1 MHCIFWKFLVVST
14 ENKFLFEDS
23 FNVLFVRI
31 IFLWFF
37 MIFIMAYLWKGFS
50 CGFYDFLHAI
60 FVVMVFVVFC
70 FNPLWFLWFLWFL
83 WSSTFYSFILPCCL
97 LACPSCQTHSIFNLM
112 SSIITW
118 HKNGRYV
125 SLHLVHNIDFV
136 FMKSKAYLYLTLSI
150 VILTPVNGSLASF
163 LSSFII
169 LSETY
174 PYSNFKP

>member
-83 WSSTFYSFILPCCL
+83 WSLTFYSCILVGNVLYTAIHVNYAHHWNIKYCQAS
-97 LACPSCQTHSIFNLM
+97 LACLAEWNEWWADCWHLPLWLELEQQNTETQTQHNTMHWGTSSDKWWTGHV
-112 SSIITW
+112 SSI
-118 HKNGRYV
+118 
-125 SLHLVHNIDFV
+125 
-136 FMKSKAYLYLTLSI
+136 TL
-150 VILTPVNGSLASF
+150 NW
-163 LSSFII
+163 
-169 LSETY
+169 
-174 PYSNFKP
+174 

>member
-1 MHCIFWKFLVVST
+1 MQKLHFPFLKQFMHCIFWKFLVVST

-83 WSSTFYSFILPCCL
+83 WSSTFYSSKKGSWINYWHPSDWWMILGWSGFKVYTCVL
-97 LACPSCQTHSIFNLM
+97 NSA
-112 SSIITW
+112 
-118 HKNGRYV
+118 G
-125 SLHLVHNIDFV
+125 HNPTNF
-136 FMKSKAYLYLTLSI
+136 TL
-150 VILTPVNGSLASF
+150 NM
-163 LSSFII
+163 
-169 LSETY
+169 
-174 PYSNFKP
+174 

>member
-1 MHCIFWKFLVVST
+1 MQKLHFPFLKQFMHCIFWKFLVVST

-83 WSSTFYSFILPCCL
+83 WSSTFYSSF
-97 LACPSCQTHSIFNLM
+97 T
-112 SSIITW
+112 
-118 HKNGRYV
+118 
-125 SLHLVHNIDFV
+125 NI
-136 FMKSKAYLYLTLSI
+136 
-150 VILTPVNGSLASF
+150 LASF
-163 LSSFII
+163 LDEVPKSKSFNYANLLI
-169 LSETY
+169 TY
-174 PYSNFKP
+174 TKLFTKEKSLNFLV

>member
-1 MHCIFWKFLVVST
+1 MQKLHFPFLKQFMHCIFWKFLVVST

-83 WSSTFYSFILPCCL
+83 WSLTFYSLPGASVFGLIIGSIIRQWSPRSHITCILWVSIMSDISGQVVFILH
-97 LACPSCQTHSIFNLM
+97 AF
-112 SSIITW
+112 
-118 HKNGRYV
+118 YDF
-125 SLHLVHNIDFV
+125 LVV
-136 FMKSKAYLYLTLSI
+136 L
-150 VILTPVNGSLASF
+150 
-163 LSSFII
+163 
-169 LSETY
+169 
-174 PYSNFKP
+174 

>member
-1 MHCIFWKFLVVST
+1 MQKLHFPFLKQFMHCIFWKFLVVST

-83 WSSTFYSFILPCCL
+83 WSLTFYSYD
-97 LACPSCQTHSIFNLM
+97 M
-112 SSIITW
+112 EW
-118 HKNGRYV
+118 
-125 SLHLVHNIDFV
+125 
-136 FMKSKAYLYLTLSI
+136 
-150 VILTPVNGSLASF
+150 
-163 LSSFII
+163 I
-169 LSETY
+169 LSKKMLIGLEPIYLLKFSKTFCEGKW
-174 PYSNFKP
+174 NFNQNHKSSY

>member
-1 MHCIFWKFLVVST
+1 MQKLHFPFLKQFMHCIFWKFLVVST

-83 WSSTFYSFILPCCL
+83 WSSTFYS
-97 LACPSCQTHSIFNLM
+97 S
-112 SSIITW
+112 W
-118 HKNGRYV
+118 V
-125 SLHLVHNIDFV
+125 SL
-136 FMKSKAYLYLTLSI
+136 YLSVEI
-150 VILTPVNGSLASF
+150 
-163 LSSFII
+163 II
-169 LSETY
+169 LGDLVTCDVWWLWCDARLDSSSS
-174 PYSNFKP
+174 PSIPAP

>member
-1 MHCIFWKFLVVST
+1 MQKLHFPFLKQFMHCIFWKFLVVST

-83 WSSTFYSFILPCCL
+83 WSLTFYSWQWQESVPIV
-97 LACPSCQTHSIFNLM
+97 
-112 SSIITW
+112 SSRSPVVIGTL
-118 HKNGRYV
+118 KRPPLV
-125 SLHLVHNIDFV
+125 SPGLQQPPRPDV
-136 FMKSKAYLYLTLSI
+136 
-150 VILTPVNGSLASF
+150 
-163 LSSFII
+163 
-169 LSETY
+169 
-174 PYSNFKP
+174 

>member
-1 MHCIFWKFLVVST
+1 LQKLHFPFLKQFMHCIFWKFLVVST

-83 WSSTFYSFILPCCL
+83 WSSTFYSSWMQWKWTLHIGGLNVQG
-97 LACPSCQTHSIFNLM
+97 ATVSMAEKQ
-112 SSIITW
+112 
-118 HKNGRYV
+118 NGLNV
-125 SLHLVHNIDFV
+125 N
-136 FMKSKAYLYLTLSI
+136 LYL
-150 VILTPVNGSLASF
+150 IL
-163 LSSFII
+163 I
-169 LSETY
+169 
-174 PYSNFKP
+174 

>member
-1 MHCIFWKFLVVST
+1 LQKLHFPFLKQFMHCIFWKFLVVST

-83 WSSTFYSFILPCCL
+83 WSLTFYSSENIRISAVNFHTIYIVFNIFSSSDVKCV
-97 LACPSCQTHSIFNLM
+97 PS
-112 SSIITW
+112 
-118 HKNGRYV
+118 
-125 SLHLVHNIDFV
+125 
-136 FMKSKAYLYLTLSI
+136 
-150 VILTPVNGSLASF
+150 
-163 LSSFII
+163 
-169 LSETY
+169 LSET
-174 PYSNFKP
+174 

>member
-1 MHCIFWKFLVVST
+1 MQKLHFPFLKQFMHCIFWKFLVVST

-83 WSSTFYSFILPCCL
+83 WSLTFYSWIRLLIIKKVMVIALPSSQLMKETLLFDIKSGWSILYTCTICTP
-97 LACPSCQTHSIFNLM
+97 PVMEDQ
-112 SSIITW
+112 
-118 HKNGRYV
+118 V
-125 SLHLVHNIDFV
+125 S
-136 FMKSKAYLYLTLSI
+136 
-150 VILTPVNGSLASF
+150 
-163 LSSFII
+163 
-169 LSETY
+169 
-174 PYSNFKP
+174 

>member
-1 MHCIFWKFLVVST
+1 MQKLHFPFLKQFMHCIFWKFLVVST

-83 WSSTFYSFILPCCL
+83 WSLTFYSLQRGSTNSL
-97 LACPSCQTHSIFNLM
+97 STASTACWYRF
-112 SSIITW
+112 
-118 HKNGRYV
+118 
-125 SLHLVHNIDFV
+125 
-136 FMKSKAYLYLTLSI
+136 
-150 VILTPVNGSLASF
+150 
-163 LSSFII
+163 SFISATSSHF
-169 LSETY
+169 SEWA
-174 PYSNFKP
+174 SNFRIIA

>member
-83 WSSTFYSFILPCCL
+83 WSSTFYSSNIYYSVQVYSKSYWPLWPGMFSRVWDRTRIWAAGRPPPRPATSATCSSRSANIANMQRPHWL
-97 LACPSCQTHSIFNLM
+97 LL
-112 SSIITW
+112 
-118 HKNGRYV
+118 
-125 SLHLVHNIDFV
+125 
-136 FMKSKAYLYLTLSI
+136 
-150 VILTPVNGSLASF
+150 
-163 LSSFII
+163 LSSQRLFSC
-169 LSETY
+169 L
-174 PYSNFKP
+174 YSKMKW

>member
-1 MHCIFWKFLVVST
+1 MQKLHFPFLKQFMHCIFWKFLVVST

-83 WSSTFYSFILPCCL
+83 WSLTFYSYFIWYIMHEDDHSSNIIGLLSVLPCL
-97 LACPSCQTHSIFNLM
+97 VIISAC
-112 SSIITW
+112 
-118 HKNGRYV
+118 Y
-125 SLHLVHNIDFV
+125 
-136 FMKSKAYLYLTLSI
+136 
-150 VILTPVNGSLASF
+150 SF
-163 LSSFII
+163 R
-169 LSETY
+169 E
-174 PYSNFKP
+174 SN

>member
-1 MHCIFWKFLVVST
+1 MHCIFWKILVVST

-83 WSSTFYSFILPCCL
+83 WSLTFYSFFTCSVCPVSSVERGVNRKDAFFAEALRERK
-97 LACPSCQTHSIFNLM
+97 LARGDADM
-112 SSIITW
+112 SMEAST
-118 HKNGRYV
+118 G
-125 SLHLVHNIDFV
+125 HLGKESVTRMFV
-136 FMKSKAYLYLTLSI
+136 GLKAVRT
-150 VILTPVNGSLASF
+150 
-163 LSSFII
+163 
-169 LSETY
+169 
-174 PYSNFKP
+174 

>member
-1 MHCIFWKFLVVST
+1 MQKLHFPFLKQFMHCIFWKFLVVST

-83 WSSTFYSFILPCCL
+83 WSLTFYSYIIYTNECWWGCRYDSGIL
-97 LACPSCQTHSIFNLM
+97 HE
-112 SSIITW
+112 
-118 HKNGRYV
+118 
-125 SLHLVHNIDFV
+125 D
-136 FMKSKAYLYLTLSI
+136 
-150 VILTPVNGSLASF
+150 GSN
-163 LSSFII
+163 
-169 LSETY
+169 
-174 PYSNFKP
+174 YSMEPGGA

>member
-1 MHCIFWKFLVVST
+1 MQKLHFPFLKQFMHCIFWKFLVVST

-31 IFLWFF
+31 ILFF

-83 WSSTFYSFILPCCL
+83 WSSTFYSSKKGSWINYWHPSDWWMILGWSGFKVYPCVL
-97 LACPSCQTHSIFNLM
+97 NSA
-112 SSIITW
+112 
-118 HKNGRYV
+118 G
-125 SLHLVHNIDFV
+125 HNPTKF
-136 FMKSKAYLYLTLSI
+136 TL
-150 VILTPVNGSLASF
+150 NM
-163 LSSFII
+163 
-169 LSETY
+169 
-174 PYSNFKP
+174 

>member
-1 MHCIFWKFLVVST
+1 MQKLHFPFLKQFMHCIFWKILVVST

-83 WSSTFYSFILPCCL
+83 WSLTFYSYFIWYIMHEDDHSSNIIGLLSVLPCL
-97 LACPSCQTHSIFNLM
+97 VIISAC
-112 SSIITW
+112 
-118 HKNGRYV
+118 Y
-125 SLHLVHNIDFV
+125 
-136 FMKSKAYLYLTLSI
+136 
-150 VILTPVNGSLASF
+150 SF
-163 LSSFII
+163 R
-169 LSETY
+169 E
-174 PYSNFKP
+174 SN

>member
-1 MHCIFWKFLVVST
+1 MQKLHFPFLKQFMHCIFWKFLVVST

-83 WSSTFYSFILPCCL
+83 WSLTFYSSNIQYMYIHIFFHCIIINILL
-97 LACPSCQTHSIFNLM
+97 LELFHGTTNQGNR
-112 SSIITW
+112 
-118 HKNGRYV
+118 GV
-125 SLHLVHNIDFV
+125 SFQQNHQVSADFHLFV
-136 FMKSKAYLYLTLSI
+136 KH
-150 VILTPVNGSLASF
+150 
-163 LSSFII
+163 
-169 LSETY
+169 
-174 PYSNFKP
+174 

>member
-1 MHCIFWKFLVVST
+1 MQKLHFPFLKQFMHCIFWKFLVVST

-83 WSSTFYSFILPCCL
+83 WSLTFYSCVCIYL
-97 LACPSCQTHSIFNLM
+97 
-112 SSIITW
+112 
-118 HKNGRYV
+118 R
-125 SLHLVHNIDFV
+125 VH
-136 FMKSKAYLYLTLSI
+136 TLSDQCRKKLQTFNI
-150 VILTPVNGSLASF
+150 HITLWYWF
-163 LSSFII
+163 EIFYHI
-169 LSETY
+169 
-174 PYSNFKP
+174 

>member
-1 MHCIFWKFLVVST
+1 MQKLHFPFLKQFMHCIFWKFLVVST

-83 WSSTFYSFILPCCL
+83 WSSTFYSSTQRQYSVTASTRWTPAQPSLRQLKGKTLFIWS
-97 LACPSCQTHSIFNLM
+97 A
-112 SSIITW
+112 
-118 HKNGRYV
+118 
-125 SLHLVHNIDFV
+125 SL
-136 FMKSKAYLYLTLSI
+136 
-150 VILTPVNGSLASF
+150 SL
-163 LSSFII
+163 
-169 LSETY
+169 
-174 PYSNFKP
+174 

>member
-31 IFLWFF
+31 IFLWFL

-83 WSSTFYSFILPCCL
+83 WSSTFYSSFD
-97 LACPSCQTHSIFNLM
+97 
-112 SSIITW
+112 
-118 HKNGRYV
+118 GRIYTYCSV
-125 SLHLVHNIDFV
+125 L
-136 FMKSKAYLYLTLSI
+136 KSKFVHQRTQEDEHYRENPSNHELLTVRGVDRCAFLKMFWAQVTVYCSWRCQR
-150 VILTPVNGSLASF
+150 GS
-163 LSSFII
+163 
-169 LSETY
+169 
-174 PYSNFKP
+174 